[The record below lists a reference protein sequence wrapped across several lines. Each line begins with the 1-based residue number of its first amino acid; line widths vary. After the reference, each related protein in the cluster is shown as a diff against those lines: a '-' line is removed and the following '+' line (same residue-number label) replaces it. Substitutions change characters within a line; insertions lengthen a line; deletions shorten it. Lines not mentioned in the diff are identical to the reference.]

1 MSADE
6 LASLALL
13 RRLEDVLGPAEATTL
28 MARLPSSRGD
38 LTTTADLDALGT
50 GLRAEMAAL
59 GTDLRAEMA
68 ALGTDLRG
76 EMAALGTD
84 LRAEMAALG
93 TDLRAE
99 IIRLERRMDGF
110 EARLD
115 AVHDS
120 IIATVRGEMIG
131 AIHTQTRTLFF
142 GFTGMAAAVIGSAF
156 ALSGLT

>member
-28 MARLPSSRGD
+28 MARLPSSHGD

-50 GLRAEMAAL
+50 DLRAEMAALRTDLRAEMAAL

-68 ALGTDLRG
+68 ALR
-76 EMAALGTD
+76 
-84 LRAEMAALG
+84 

-99 IIRLERRMDGF
+99 ISRLERRMDGF

-156 ALSGLT
+156 ALSSLT